1 MKQLLPEFEINLKVK
16 GKKSE
21 LKTITSSSDAAE
33 VCRMC
38 FDDGKIN
45 WVEEFIVVG
54 LSRANNVQ
62 GFYKVSSGGVT
73 GTVADPRVIFQFA
86 LLSNATSIILAHN
99 HPSGNLNPSEV
110 DISLT
115 KKIQEAGKLLDIHL
129 LDHIILTDEGH
140 TSLLESGIIK

>member
-1 MKQLLPEFEINLKVK
+1 MKQLLPEFEISLKVK

-21 LKTITSSSDAAE
+21 LKQIKGSEDAAE

-38 FDDGKIN
+38 FDDGKIS
-45 WVEEFIVVG
+45 WIEEFIVIG
-54 LSRANNVQ
+54 LSRANKVQ

-73 GTVADPRVIFQFA
+73 GTIADPRVIFQFA

-99 HPSGNLNPSEV
+99 HPSGNLKPSDA

-115 KKIQEAGKLLDIHL
+115 RKIKDAGDLLDIKL
-129 LDHIILTDEGH
+129 LDHIILTDEGY
-140 TSLLESGIIK
+140 TSLLESGII